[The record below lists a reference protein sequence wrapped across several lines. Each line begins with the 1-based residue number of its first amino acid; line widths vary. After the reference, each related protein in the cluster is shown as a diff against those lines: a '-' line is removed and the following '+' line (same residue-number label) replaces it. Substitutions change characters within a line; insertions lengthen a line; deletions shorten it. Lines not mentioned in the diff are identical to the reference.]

1 MDIWWTLHLKRD
13 PASVPLARRILLS
26 AMDTADVDPQVAHD
40 LGVALTE
47 ACANAVEHAVG
58 GRPDDGFQVTA
69 SITGDRLRVEVV
81 DSGPGLPGS
90 ALPPALPAAP
100 VLPALPA
107 APAAGPA
114 LGAGAAPS
122 RPALPRAVPVLRRA
136 GASPARAVRP
146 AVGHRRGR
154 RGRAALSVPVL
165 TAHRPRRTDRPAPY
179 DTHVLPCPPLR
190 PSGGP
195 TDGLFGLQDAAGP
208 PRASGPADLAGA
220 AAALSEAGAP
230 EQSGSDQ
237 SPLDQ
242 SALDQP
248 GPELP
253 ALDAESGRGLFL
265 IHALTDH
272 VQLRNHPL
280 RGAIV
285 SFDKILK
292 RRDGSLLRAVS

>member
-26 AMDTADVDPQVAHD
+26 AMDTAGVDPQVAHD

-58 GRPDDGFQVTA
+58 GRPEDGFQVTA
-69 SITGDRLRVEVV
+69 SIAGDRLRVEVV

-114 LGAGAAPS
+114 LRSGVMPS
-122 RPALPRAVPVLRRA
+122 LPALPRAVPVLRRA
-136 GASPARAVRP
+136 PVSPARAVRP
-146 AVGHRRGR
+146 AAGPRRGR

-190 PSGGP
+190 PSVGP
-195 TDGLFGLQDAAGP
+195 ADGRSELQEAAGP
-208 PRASGPADLAGA
+208 PGGSVVSGPAAPAGA
-220 AAALSEAGAP
+220 TAARSESAAP
-230 EQSGSDQ
+230 DQPVFDQ
-237 SPLDQ
+237 S
-242 SALDQP
+242 

>member
-26 AMDTADVDPQVAHD
+26 AMETTGVDPQVAHD

-90 ALPPALPAAP
+90 APPLALPPAPPVPALPAASGT
-100 VLPALPA
+100 AA
-107 APAAGPA
+107 APVSP
-114 LGAGAAPS
+114 LGAATPRRTGVSAA
-122 RPALPRAVPVLRRA
+122 RP
-136 GASPARAVRP
+136 VRP
-146 AVGHRRGR
+146 ATGRRRGR
-154 RGRAALSVPVL
+154 RGRAVLAVPVL
-165 TAHRPRRTDRPAPY
+165 TAYRPRHTDRPAPY
-179 DTHVLPCPPLR
+179 DTHVLPCPSLR
-190 PSGGP
+190 PSA
-195 TDGLFGLQDAAGP
+195 TALWDAGL
-208 PRASGPADLAGA
+208 ADLGGA
-220 AAALSEAGAP
+220 SVLSECV
-230 EQSGSDQ
+230 
-237 SPLDQ
+237 
-242 SALDQP
+242 
-248 GPELP
+248 GPDLP